1 MTKVI
6 IGFAGKKG
14 CGKSTAATHLCQ
26 KLGFVK
32 HSFAD
37 PLKAMTYQ
45 FIKGFGYS
53 DMDVDHY
60 MRVDKEFPIPLIGR
74 SARLIMQTLGTEW
87 GRNCIRDDVW
97 VRVER
102 YRLISTKAQWIV
114 YDDIR
119 FENEAE
125 LIRDKGGV
133 IIHID
138 RDDLVDPDH
147 HASERGIIN
156 HDDDLFIDND
166 ADDVKDFLFDL
177 DLLIEQNISELSFA
191 KKFSINQ

>member
-1 MTKVI
+1 MTRII
-6 IGFAGKKG
+6 IGFAGKKSS
-14 CGKSTAATHLCQ
+14 GKSTAATHLCQ

-37 PLKAMTYQ
+37 PIRAMAFQ
-45 FIKGFGYS
+45 FIKSFGYS
-53 DMDVDHY
+53 DQDTDHY
-60 MRVDKEFPIPLIGR
+60 IRVGKEVPIPLIGR
-74 SARLIMQTLGTEW
+74 TARMIMQTLGTEW
-87 GRNCIRDDVW
+87 GRYHVRDDVW
-97 VRVER
+97 IRAEQFK
-102 YRLISTKAQWIV
+102 LIHTRDQRIV
-114 YDDIR
+114 FDDIR

-125 LIRDKGGV
+125 LIRDKGGI

-177 DLLIEQNISELSFA
+177 ELLIEQNISGLSFA
-191 KKFSINQ
+191 SRHL